1 MDGVDKLHEIQ
12 LVLIYRLRLT
22 VNRRT
27 VYLQCL
33 ALLDQWEIMFT
44 VDHLFALSNP
54 ALTSALSKKSF
65 SKVSLPIFVSIRA
78 SDTKHRASSWRLVLI
93 PNAKTLRMH

>member
-65 SKVSLPIFVSIRA
+65 SKVSLPIFASIF
-78 SDTKHRASSWRLVLI
+78 SMLGDWGSIGLF
-93 PNAKTLRMH
+93 AKSLTATL

>member
-12 LVLIYRLRLT
+12 LVLIYRLSLT

-27 VYLQCL
+27 VLFQCL
-33 ALLDQWEIMFT
+33 ALLDQCEIMVT

-54 ALTSALSKKSF
+54 ALTSALSKKLVCSR
-65 SKVSLPIFVSIRA
+65 KSIP
-78 SDTKHRASSWRLVLI
+78 LV
-93 PNAKTLRMH
+93 TLDS